1 MKIVAIVAA
10 ALAALLSAYTAAA
23 HFSIRGVNAYLFD
36 TTWGGVFAAS
46 KGFTLLAAILCWL
59 LALLFL
65 ALLLRK
71 RRRQKKEE
79 KLPVQKEM
87 GQAEAPAGRKAGKE
101 RKKRG
106 KKGEEEPRIPPAAP
120 TGESGTEPLIPPAA
134 PQGEKPA
141 EPETQPLAGTGG
153 EENGTLPLI
162 PPTAPQ
168 PEPPLPKGPVCPSC
182 GRPVK
187 AGQNFCMKCG
197 AKLNGKE
204 G

>member
-36 TTWGGVFAAS
+36 TTWGGIFAAS
-46 KGFTLLAAILCWL
+46 QGFTLLAAILCWL

-106 KKGEEEPRIPPAAP
+106 KKGEEEPRIQKRR
-120 TGESGTEPLIPPAA
+120 EELLEEIRFLEQSL
-134 PQGEKPA
+134 
-141 EPETQPLAGTGG
+141 PEYEIEYRAG
-153 EENGTLPLI
+153 NGT
-162 PPTAPQ
+162 
-168 PEPPLPKGPVCPSC
+168 V
-182 GRPVK
+182 
-187 AGQNFCMKCG
+187 
-197 AKLNGKE
+197 
-204 G
+204 